1 MNAKALLLDSWWEFS
16 WRRAHTVDLSGQWF
30 QEYQEAKHELLFYS
44 SWWQEAQREPQK
56 LYYLEFSWELQSNLF
71 AEVVDFVHG
80 DCLVRLRKQMM
91 VDFLEWVTTVTPFD
105 SINRMGEN
113 FQETSITTTTKIE
126 KATSDLITKL

>member
-1 MNAKALLLDSWWEFS
+1 MVA
-16 WRRAHTVDLSGQWF
+16 G
-30 QEYQEAKHELLFYS
+30 S
-44 SWWQEAQREPQK
+44 SERTTK
-56 LYYLEFSWELQSNLF
+56 LYYLEFSWELQSNSF

-91 VDFLEWVTTVTPFD
+91 VDFLEWVTAVTPFD
-105 SINRMGEN
+105 GINRMGEN